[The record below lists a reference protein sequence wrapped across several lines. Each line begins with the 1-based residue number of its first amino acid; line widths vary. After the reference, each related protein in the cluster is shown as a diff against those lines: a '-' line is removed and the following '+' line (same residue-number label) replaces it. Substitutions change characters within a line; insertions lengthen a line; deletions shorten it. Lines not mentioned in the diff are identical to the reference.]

1 LSAISTG
8 FSASADQLK
17 DFAMTSP
24 SKQDLL
30 QLISAELEIP
40 VEAIPFGRPI
50 SEIPNW
56 DSMAWISIIAAI
68 ESRTGKSFPI
78 DRIDD
83 VRNVGDI
90 LTLAQG

>member
-1 LSAISTG
+1 
-8 FSASADQLK
+8 
-17 DFAMTSP
+17 MNSP
-24 SKQDLL
+24 TEQDLL
-30 QLISAELEIP
+30 QLISSELEIP
-40 VEAIPFGRPI
+40 VEAISFARPI
-50 SEIPNW
+50 AEIPNW

-68 ESRTGKSFPI
+68 ESRTGKPFPI